1 MRSLISAIIVVLAA
15 AAAQAQQAQQPAK
28 DGDGVS
34 LYDRCAAAATAADD
48 LSNLKG
54 VELTKATTCL
64 SYLVAVH
71 AALIHVH
78 QFYKST
84 MLGYGNWTDETFHK
98 EWVANQVLL
107 APDVCFPDQMTPK
120 TLAAV
125 FSGYGKQ
132 HPQELAKLDRFDL
145 AAAAFANAYP
155 CQ

>member
-1 MRSLISAIIVVLAA
+1 MRGILSAAIVFLAA
-15 AAAQAQQAQQPAK
+15 TTAQAQQAGR

-34 LYDRCAAAATAADD
+34 LYDRCTAAASASED

-54 VELTKATTCL
+54 AELTKATTCL

-71 AALIHVH
+71 AALSHVH
-78 QFYKST
+78 QYYKST
-84 MLGYGNWTDETFHK
+84 MLNYGNWTDETFHK

-107 APDVCFPDQMTPK
+107 APDVCFPDQTTPK
-120 TLAAV
+120 TLALII
-125 FSGYGKQ
+125 SGYGKQ
-132 HPQELAKLDRFDL
+132 HPQDLIKLDRFDL